1 MSHSHTQPLLDK
13 ISSYFDVI
21 SSQKLQQDS
30 QIPRYAGLD
39 PRLFCI
45 ENETLG
51 QCVAEARNTL
61 QALQQSSSRTE
72 SEFYAERLVAQY
84 HALLEIIHPET
95 TAKPH
100 FIAANPITPTRKK
113 EKHHIHDLPPAER
126 LEKYYQFLT
135 QLNDLIAQQ
144 NEQTLSC
151 EDSTQQQQ
159 LIEKVKITEQ
169 RKQRCLD
176 AIDNLEEY
184 LLFVAERDKS

>member
-1 MSHSHTQPLLDK
+1 MPRDWWRNTTHCLKSFTLKPPLNRTLLPPTPLL
-13 ISSYFDVI
+13 
-21 SSQKLQQDS
+21 
-30 QIPRYAGLD
+30 R
-39 PRLFCI
+39 
-45 ENETLG
+45 
-51 QCVAEARNTL
+51 
-61 QALQQSSSRTE
+61 
-72 SEFYAERLVAQY
+72 
-84 HALLEIIHPET
+84 HA
-95 TAKPH
+95 
-100 FIAANPITPTRKK
+100 K

-144 NEQTLSC
+144 NEQLLSC
-151 EDSTQQQQ
+151 EESTQLQQ